1 MNIFLETGSWVK
13 GNAYDS
19 AAPND
24 ATVGQFGY
32 QGSGNWLAFSRLTEP
47 GDTISADRVEAN
59 NTGSSD
65 APWLLVVAS
74 STKPGEG
81 ELSDIEV
88 VWSGQGYEQAVPST
102 DLPAGKYIYIQATS
116 GAPEPYY
123 MGSYYSL
130 GPIEFSPLVAN
141 DDEATTNVDTPVT
154 VDVLANDTL
163 GGAPV
168 ELSDLIG
175 PPVIT
180 VEPEEGE
187 VVVEGDGSITYSPPE
202 GFSGE
207 VTFEYEIETEEDQG
221 CVEFGF
227 ASCSAN
233 DEINEGPLQTIQAE
247 APWLDYM
254 APFTITTPEW
264 EADYEWGGTSALKF
278 FETGT
283 TPDLNSVG
291 SGTLTQNGNSI
302 CVEWFAG
309 CA

>member
-1 MNIFLETGSWVK
+1 MPWVPIEDSSVAFSYSDFGNTMMADSIVSKGAGTGGSEWEIYVDGEGFMFRVTVLEYANGHPNAEFIWYDEDGGQHYRGNEDPSGDTFSPSSFTG
-13 GNAYDS
+13 
-19 AAPND
+19 
-24 ATVGQFGY
+24 TVG
-32 QGSGNWLAFSRLTEP
+32 SGHH
-47 GDTISADRVEAN
+47 IYYYSAPQEVRQEQYMF
-59 NTGSSD
+59 
-65 APWLLVVAS
+65 L
-74 STKPGEG
+74 
-81 ELSDIEV
+81 IEV
-88 VWSGQGYEQAVPST
+88 RE
-102 DLPAGKYIYIQATS
+102 
-116 GAPEPYY
+116 
-123 MGSYYSL
+123 GSA
-130 GPIEFSPLVAN
+130 LVAN